1 VFTVHYMVVFSGDA
15 TPYILQKSPGLQ
27 PWVETREIVVCDES
41 KQWSGAGVPRRLAAE
56 TATYRD

>member
-1 VFTVHYMVVFSGDA
+1 MVVFSGDA
-15 TPYILQKSPGLQ
+15 TPYILQKSPGLH